1 MRISPLL
8 AGRHQIL
15 PQSWWCIPLTDK
27 SSIAGSEDA
36 EPLAPPI
43 KPIKPVTRN
52 KAPQE
57 PPVKKGRRSRRCG
70 QCPGCQVP
78 EDCGVCTNCLDKP
91 KFGGRN
97 IKKQCCKWVRVA
109 PRGGLGRC
117 PGLSEENAS
126 QHPVCLCWVSL
137 SCTVSCTVGLC
148 ARFGLRLNKKTLGAV
163 LGTFCICSGQSGSP

>member
-8 AGRHQIL
+8 TGRNQIL
-15 PQSWWCIPLTDK
+15 PQSWWRIPLTDK

-97 IKKQCCKWVRVA
+97 IKKQCCKWVQVPPGGWPWPLAWPAAEKMPPKTQCACAESLRVA
-109 PRGGLGRC
+109 QWVAQLDF
-117 PGLSEENAS
+117 
-126 QHPVCLCWVSL
+126 VLCYVWVAL
-137 SCTVSCTVGLC
+137 
-148 ARFGLRLNKKTLGAV
+148 K
-163 LGTFCICSGQSGSP
+163 

>member
-8 AGRHQIL
+8 TGRNQIL
-15 PQSWWCIPLTDK
+15 PQSWWRIPLTDK

-97 IKKQCCKWVRVA
+97 IKKQCCKWVQVPPGA
-109 PRGGLGRC
+109 GLGC
-117 PGLSEENAS
+117 WPGLPQRKRIPTPSVLVPSLFELHNELHS
-126 QHPVCLCWVSL
+126 WTLCR
-137 SCTVSCTVGLC
+137 
-148 ARFGLRLNKKTLGAV
+148 ARFGSRLNKNTLGAV
-163 LGTFCICSGQSGSP
+163 LGTLYICSG

>member
-8 AGRHQIL
+8 TRRNQIL
-15 PQSWWCIPLTDK
+15 PQSWWRIPLTDK

-97 IKKQCCKWVRVA
+97 IKKQCCKWVHVPPGGWPWLLSWPVAEKTRPNTRCACAESLRVA
-109 PRGGLGRC
+109 QWVAQLDF
-117 PGLSEENAS
+117 
-126 QHPVCLCWVSL
+126 VLC
-137 SCTVSCTVGLC
+137 
-148 ARFGLRLNKKTLGAV
+148 
-163 LGTFCICSGQSGSP
+163 